1 MRDSRARTLVVW
13 ADLEAAPVRDL
24 CRLGRWLRNRRGADI
39 ALRAHKAILVLDIG
53 CALGLSPGSYGRR
66 RTW

>member
-39 ALRAHKAILVLDIG
+39 DLRAHKAVLVLDIG
-53 CALGLSPGSYGRR
+53 
-66 RTW
+66 